1 MRCVLL
7 RTSSF
12 FEKSLLYQSY
22 CVLYIDAIF
31 KFVLMSENIEIIG
44 AETHNLKNISV
55 SIPKN
60 TLTVITGVSGSGKSS
75 LAFDTLYAE
84 GQRRYLE
91 SLSTYARTII
101 SDISEATHVR
111 EIRGLSPTIA
121 IHQKTVSNNP
131 RSTVGTI
138 TEIYDFYRLLFT
150 SIGTPYCI
158 HHEDI
163 PLKKDSIRNIVEH
176 VSKFSEGDRFHILT
190 PIELDE
196 TILSVD
202 LLSKKVTDMGFV
214 RFQIG
219 DTTYSVADPVEM
231 TIHGDEKVYIVVDR
245 LIKKDEENFETRLTD
260 SLRIALEKGG

>member
-1 MRCVLL
+1 
-7 RTSSF
+7 
-12 FEKSLLYQSY
+12 
-22 CVLYIDAIF
+22 
-31 KFVLMSENIEIIG
+31 MSETIEIIG

-138 TEIYDFYRLLFT
+138 TEIYDFFRLLYT

-158 HHEDI
+158 NHPDI
-163 PLKKDSIRNIVEH
+163 PLKKDSLKHIVDH
-176 VSKFSEGDRFHILT
+176 VSKLDEGERFHILMR
-190 PIELDE
+190 
-196 TILSVD
+196 VD
-202 LLSKKVTDMGFV
+202 LDQENMTLEQLAKQVTDRGFV

-219 DTTYSVADPVEM
+219 ETTYSVADSIDISIEPEDV
-231 TIHGDEKVYIVVDR
+231 VYIVVDR
-245 LIKKDEENFETRLTD
+245 LIRKMDDNFDTRLVD
-260 SLRIALEKGG
+260 SLRIALEK